1 MGAEASSHHGE
12 SITPAQQLSVESS
25 HQNSP
30 IEKPKQPLG
39 VDTPIPRITMRS
51 LVMALFVSMGGLLF
65 GYDTGQISG
74 FQEMSNYLERY
85 GEPTADGSYKFST
98 VRSGLIV
105 ALLSIGTLIGALV
118 AAPVADKMGRKWSI
132 SFWCI
137 ILIVGLIVQITA
149 PDGHWYQVVVGRWVT
164 GLGVGG
170 CSLLVPMYQSESAPR
185 HIRGA
190 MISCYQLFVT
200 LGIFLAYLINLGTH
214 NMDGTG
220 QWRITLG
227 ITFLFAIILGGGM
240 VFFPESPRYEFRHG
254 KVESA
259 QRTLSKLYGIPENH
273 TRILEEM
280 SEIREQFEAESEGQK
295 WHEFLTA
302 PRMFYRIVL
311 GMALQSLQQLSGANY
326 FFYYGTTIFQGAGI
340 SDSFVTQVILGAV
353 NFGTT
358 FGGLYV
364 VENFGRRKSLI
375 FGAIWMFVMFMIF
388 ASIGHFVL
396 DVENPENTP
405 AAGKGMIVVTCFFIA
420 AYAMTW
426 GPMVWAIV
434 AELFPSKYR
443 AKGMAAATATNWL
456 WNFLISFFTT
466 FITDEIDFAYGYV
479 FAGCLF
485 VGIGVVY
492 FFVIEGKG
500 RTLEELDWMYVNKV
514 VPWKSTSF
522 EIPERHQDWIAEEN
536 PYGRKSQGALHAENA

>member
-1 MGAEASSHHGE
+1 MGIEASSHHGE
-12 SITPAQQLSVESS
+12 SITPQQPVESS
-25 HQNSP
+25 FQNSP
-30 IEKPKQPLG
+30 TEKPMRPSG

-85 GEPTADGSYKFST
+85 GELNADGSYSFST

-105 ALLSIGTLIGALV
+105 GLLSVGTMIGALV
-118 AAPVADKMGRKWSI
+118 GAPVADMLGRKWSI
-132 SFWCI
+132 SLWCM
-137 ILIVGLIVQITA
+137 ILNVGLIVQIAA
-149 PDGHWYQVVVGRWVT
+149 PDGHWYEVVIGRWVT
-164 GLGVGG
+164 GLG
-170 CSLLVPMYQSESAPR
+170 
-185 HIRGA
+185 
-190 MISCYQLFVT
+190 LFVT
-200 LGIFLAYLINLGTH
+200 LGIFLAYCINLGTH
-214 NMDGTG
+214 TMDGTA

-227 ITFLFAIILGGGM
+227 LTFLFALVLGGGM

-254 KVESA
+254 KAESA
-259 QRTLSKLYGIPENH
+259 QRTLAKLYGIPENH
-273 TRILEEM
+273 VRILEEM
-280 SEIREQFEAESEGQK
+280 SEIREQFEAESDGQK

-302 PRMFYRIVL
+302 PCMFYRIAL
-311 GMALQSLQQLSGANY
+311 GMVLQSLQQLSGANY
-326 FFYYGTTIFQGAGI
+326 FFYYGTTIFAGAGL
-340 SDSFVTQVILGAV
+340 SDSFVTQCILGAV
-353 NFGTT
+353 NFATT

-396 DVENPENTP
+396 DVETPTNTP
-405 AAGKGMIVVTCFFIA
+405 NAGKGMIVVACLFIA

-443 AKGMAAATATNWL
+443 AKGMALATATNWL

-466 FITDEIDFAYGYV
+466 FITKEIDFAYGYV

-485 VGIGVVY
+485 VAIGVVY

-514 VPWKSTSF
+514 VPWKSSNF
-522 EIPERHQDWIAEEN
+522 EIPERHQDWIADEN
-536 PYGRKSQGALHAENA
+536 PYGRKSQGTLHAENA